1 MLELR
6 KSANFMN
13 VNKKLLENVIKHR
26 KNTVDLLRT
35 HVLDLDKLWWFE
47 ERRSGKSLLIN
58 ELTQTNPDWIVVQLD
73 LFTTLSI
80 EDFINS
86 YASACAQAFFKKLSQ
101 EEIVK
106 ESKKYYRHFLVNFK
120 SDTGSDFTLSIQ
132 GSADSALK
140 ECLSAPQ
147 KFADAHKK
155 QTLLII
161 LDEAQQLSQL
171 PESFI
176 TQFSTTLENNDF
188 SYLFLSSKKNQI
200 ESLFSNPNSTLH
212 NLAQRFVM
220 KPLSEIE
227 WRLLITNSFNDENIQ
242 IPQKTLNAI
251 IDYAQNQSYYISLFV
266 QRIENLYKQ
275 DPQSIQTKP
284 QLFLDQLVNENES
297 FFKELIDT
305 LTSNQKKSLLILA
318 KTKGENI
325 YKTQI
330 TTEYNIN
337 KSSLERCIESFEK
350 SNLIIKTLRGT
361 FQFRNPLL
369 RAWILNKF

>member
-26 KNTVDLLRT
+26 QSTVDLLRS

-47 ERRSGKSLLIN
+47 ERRSGKSTLIE
-58 ELTQTNPDWIVVQLD
+58 ELKKTNPDWMIIQLD
-73 LFTTLSI
+73 LFTILSI

-86 YASACAQAFFKKLSQ
+86 YASACAQAFFKNLPQ
-101 EEIVK
+101 EEVVK
-106 ESKKYYRHFLVNFK
+106 ESKKYYRHFSVKFQPENQ
-120 SDTGSDFTLSIQ
+120 TLFSLSFD
-132 GSADSALK
+132 GNSEVALK

-147 KFADAHKK
+147 KFADTHKK
-155 QTLLII
+155 TNLLII
-161 LDEAQQLSQL
+161 LDEAHQLSQL
-171 PESFI
+171 PETFLSNFAV
-176 TQFSTTLENNDF
+176 TLENNDF
-188 SYLFLSSKKNQI
+188 SYLFLSSKKSQI
-200 ESLFSNPNSTLH
+200 EFLFSNANSVLH

-227 WRLLITNSFNDENIQ
+227 WRLLITNSFTDENIQ
-242 IPQKTLNAI
+242 IPQKTLNSI
-251 IDYAQNQSYYISLFV
+251 IEFAQNQSYYISLFV
-266 QRIENLYKQ
+266 QRIEQLHKQ
-275 DPQSIQTKP
+275 NPQSIQAKP
-284 QLFLDQLVNENES
+284 QLFLEQLIEENES

-305 LTSNQKKSLLILA
+305 LTANQKKALLILA
-318 KTKGENI
+318 RTKGENI

-350 SNLIIKTLRGT
+350 SHLIIKTLRGT